1 MIGKKVREYTITA
14 KIGEGGMGQVFRA
27 EDNLKRDVAI
37 KLLHRDLTQDSQKLE
52 RFQSEAITLGKL
64 NHPNIATLYTFFEHE
79 GDWYMVM
86 EFVDGETFENL
97 IKRQGAMSVR
107 RALELLDQALQ
118 GLEHAHAKQ
127 VIHRDIKPGN
137 LMLNSAGVVKIT
149 DFGIAR
155 MLGTKRMTQ
164 TGTLIGT
171 LEYISPEQVKGGEPD
186 ERSDIYA
193 LGVMFY
199 EMVTGRVPFSSPSDF
214 EIMRKHL
221 EEKPP
226 PPRTLLPG
234 LPADVERIIQK
245 ALEKDPAARFQTA
258 RDMREMVRLAL
269 AHLPEETAAPETRL
283 AETTTFGGRAPVLK
297 GFSPKLLVGGG
308 VAAAVILIVAGAVV
322 MGGGKKPDTPPS
334 PPSTPVTTAT
344 SEKKD
349 NPPPTA
355 TSNDQPRNTAASN
368 SQDDVAKSE
377 PPKKEASG
385 ASGSVTPPAINPNA
399 TPVVVKKFFTEKI
412 DYKKEVRPTDSLP
425 RGQRK
430 VKQAGQPGVKT
441 ITVEVTLQGGREISR
456 RTLNAEVT
464 KPPVNEIVLVGT
476 AAPKRVSA
484 PPKRKGGG
492 GDVPLPPK
500 LGDDEPPLPPSIGR

>member
-1 MIGKKVREYTITA
+1 MIGKKVREYTIIA

-27 EDNLKRDVAI
+27 EDNLKRNVAI
-37 KLLHRDLTQDSQKLE
+37 KLLHRDLMQDSQKLE

-64 NHPNIATLYTFFEHE
+64 NHPNIATLYAFFEHE

-86 EFVDGETFENL
+86 EFVDGETFESL
-97 IKRQGAMSVR
+97 IKRQGAMPAR

-137 LMLNSAGVVKIT
+137 LMLNSAGLVKIT

-199 EMVTGRVPFSSPSDF
+199 EMVTGRVPFSSVSEF

-226 PPRTLLPG
+226 PPRTLQPG
-234 LPADVERIIQK
+234 LPVEVERIIQK

-258 RDMREMVRLAL
+258 REMRKMVQQAL
-269 AHLPEETAAPETRL
+269 AHLPQEAAAPATRL
-283 AETTTFGGRAPVLK
+283 AETPTLSGRAPAQK

-308 VAAAVILIVAGAVV
+308 AAAAVILIVAGAVV
-322 MGGGKKPDTPPS
+322 MGGGKKQDTTPS
-334 PPSTPVTTAT
+334 QDSTSRTTVT
-344 SEKKD
+344 SEKKE
-349 NPPPTA
+349 NPPPTV
-355 TSNDQPRNTAASN
+355 TGSDQPSN
-368 SQDDVAKSE
+368 SQEDVAKSE
-377 PPKKEASG
+377 TPKKEESG
-385 ASGSVTPPAINPNA
+385 ASDAGTSPAVNPNA
-399 TPVVVKKFFTEKI
+399 APVVVKKFVTEKI
-412 DYKKEVRPTDSLP
+412 PFKTETRMTDDLP
-425 RGQRK
+425 RGQQK
-430 VKQAGQPGVKT
+430 VKQDGQPGVKT

-456 RTLNAEVT
+456 RTVSAEVT
-464 KPPVNEIVLVGT
+464 KPPVNKIVLVGT
-476 AAPKRVSA
+476 AAPKRAAA
-484 PPKRKGGG
+484 PSKRKSGGG
-492 GDVPLPPK
+492 EASLPPR
-500 LGDDEPPLPPSIGR
+500 LGDDEPSLPPSIGR

>member
-52 RFQSEAITLGKL
+52 RFQSEAVTLGKL
-64 NHPNIATLYTFFEHE
+64 NHPNIAILYTFFEHE

-97 IKRQGAMSVR
+97 IKRQGAMPVR

-199 EMVTGRVPFSSPSDF
+199 EMVTGRVPFSSTSDF
-214 EIMRKHL
+214 EIMRAHL

-269 AHLPEETAAPETRL
+269 AHLPEETVAPETRM
-283 AETTTFGGRAPVLK
+283 AETTTFGGRASAQK

-308 VAAAVILIVAGAVV
+308 VAAVILIVAGAVV
-322 MGGGKKPDTPPS
+322 MGGGKKQDNPKSPS
-334 PPSTPVTTAT
+334 STLNTTVTN
-344 SEKKD
+344 EKKD
-349 NPPPTA
+349 NPPPTS
-355 TSNDQPRNTAASN
+355 TSHGQPSNMAASN
-368 SQDDVAKSE
+368 SQNEPAKDE
-377 PPKKEASG
+377 PPKKEE
-385 ASGSVTPPAINPNA
+385 SGSSGTVTPPAVNPNA
-399 TPVVVKKFFTEKI
+399 APVVVKKFINEKI
-412 DYKKEVRPTDSLP
+412 DYKTETRPTDNLP
-425 RGQRK
+425 RGQQK

-456 RTLNAEVT
+456 RTVSAEVT
-464 KPPVNEIVLVGT
+464 KPPINKIVLVGT
-476 AAPKRVSA
+476 AAPKRAAA

>member
-27 EDNLKRDVAI
+27 EDNLKRNVAI

-64 NHPNIATLYTFFEHE
+64 NHPNIATLYAFFGHE

-86 EFVDGETFENL
+86 EFVDGETFESL
-97 IKRQGAMSVR
+97 IKRQGAMPVR

-118 GLEHAHAKQ
+118 GLEHAHGKQ

-137 LMLNSAGVVKIT
+137 LMLNSAGLVKIT

-155 MLGTKRMTQ
+155 VLGTKRMTQ

-199 EMVTGRVPFSSPSDF
+199 EMVTGRVPFSSTSEF
-214 EIMRKHL
+214 EIMRQHL

-234 LPADVERIIQK
+234 LPVEVERLIQK

-258 RDMREMVRLAL
+258 REMREAVRQAL
-269 AHLPEETAAPETRL
+269 AHLPQEAAAPETRL
-283 AETTTFGGRAPVLK
+283 AETTTFRGRAPAAK

-308 VAAAVILIVAGAVV
+308 VAAVILIVVGALV
-322 MGGGKKPDTPPS
+322 MGGEKKQDTTPS
-334 PPSTPVTTAT
+334 DSSTPSTSIA

-349 NPPPTA
+349 TPPPTA
-355 TSNDQPRNTAASN
+355 TGNNQPHNTAASN
-368 SQDDVAKSE
+368 SQEDVAKNK
-377 PPKKEASG
+377 PPKEEESG
-385 ASGSVTPPAINPNA
+385 TSSTVPPPAVNPSA
-399 TPVVVKKFFTEKI
+399 APVVVKQFFTEKI
-412 DYKKEVRPTDSLP
+412 PYKTETRMTSDLP
-425 RGQRK
+425 RGQQK
-430 VKQAGQPGVKT
+430 VRQEGQPGIKT

-456 RTLNAEVT
+456 RTLSAEVT
-464 KPPVNEIVLVGT
+464 KPPVNKIVLVGT
-476 AAPKRVSA
+476 AAPRRAAAS
-484 PPKRKGGG
+484 PKRKGGG
-492 GDVPLPPK
+492 GEASLPPR
-500 LGDDEPPLPPSIGR
+500 LGDDEPSLPPVISR